1 MKRNKIGLLL
11 LIGILLIA
19 ICASSNLMAATKV
32 LKLAEVHPA
41 DYPTAKG
48 DSKFAELVEKYTNGR
63 YKVQC
68 YFSSQLGTE
77 NDVVEQTK
85 LGVIE
90 FTRVSTAPVVT
101 VYPEIGVFTMPFIFT
116 SQEHMWKVLNGPI
129 GQHFLDACEKANLV
143 GMGYFEPGSRH
154 FYANKPLDNLASLK
168 GLKIR
173 VQPSPVP
180 VSMVKLLGA
189 TPTPI
194 AYGEVYSALQTGVVD
209 GAENNYPS
217 WVSANHYE
225 VAKYLIQDAH
235 QRQPEILV
243 ASKKFWDSLSR
254 KDKSAM
260 KRAMKEATE
269 YQIKEWN
276 AYEFKALE
284 QAKAKGCIVKP
295 ANSAEFQAAM
305 APLYDMPEY
314 QIFKEWL
321 KKIKATK

>member
-1 MKRNKIGLLL
+1 MRSRKIGLLL
-11 LIGILLIA
+11 LILIMIVVTCSGA
-19 ICASSNLMAATKV
+19 QLMAATKV
-32 LKLAEVHPA
+32 CKLAEVHPP

-63 YKVQC
+63 YKIQC
-68 YFSSQLGTE
+68 FFNSQLGSE
-77 NDVVEQTK
+77 NDVVEQAK

-90 FTRVSTAPVVT
+90 FTRVSIAPVVT

-116 SQEHMWKVLNGPI
+116 SQEHQWKVLNGPI
-129 GQHFLDACEKANLV
+129 GQHFLDQCVKANLI
-143 GMGYFEPGSRH
+143 GLGYFEAGARH

-180 VSMVKLLGA
+180 VTMVKLLGA
-189 TPTPI
+189 IPTPI

-217 WVSANHYE
+217 WVTQNHCE

-235 QRQPEILV
+235 LRQPEIML
-243 ASKKFWDSLSR
+243 ASKKFWDTLSKADQAAIR
-254 KDKSAM
+254 
-260 KRAMKEATE
+260 RAMKEATE

-276 AYEFKALE
+276 NHEFEALE
-284 QAKAKGCIVKP
+284 QAKARGCIVKP
-295 ANSAEFQAAM
+295 ANIAEFQAAM
-305 APLYDMPEY
+305 APIYDMPEY
-314 QIFKEWL
+314 KIYKEWIE
-321 KKIKATK
+321 KIKATK